1 MQLHELCLDHIG
13 RELLDNL
20 RFHILN
26 LHLNFHMVMVFVS
39 YNKIKVI
46 FNIRQN
52 FCKFL
57 FRKHVNLQ
65 NIIKMKMK
73 KTDPQYVC
81 TNTQYA
87 VGQYEWHGLSNH
99 CFAVG
104 VH

>member
-1 MQLHELCLDHIG
+1 MFGPYWQGTVRQLKISYFKSAFEFSYG
-13 RELLDNL
+13 NG
-20 RFHILN
+20 
-26 LHLNFHMVMVFVS
+26 FVS

-73 KTDPQYVC
+73 KNRPTVC
-81 TNTQYA
+81 LY
-87 VGQYEWHGLSNH
+87 
-99 CFAVG
+99 
-104 VH
+104 